1 MRNLKR
7 YRTLLVLA
15 AVLLC
20 ICIPVVASAATV
32 TFLDG
37 VNDYAFTPTSTEV
50 AIGTN
55 IGQLPVSV
63 PSRDTYTYNGWE
75 PSLNSTTVQGDI
87 TFVAKW
93 TKTGPGGES
102 GLPVYM
108 VVYRDGENQ
117 TVFADDEHDVFY
129 NSSYGAATPEFRYP
143 DKLRDRDG
151 YEFKGWKY
159 ELNGKVQSECLTEL
173 PETVTGYTVYTAQW
187 EEVPSQEPSN
197 EPEPSHGITYYPDYD
212 ESPVVT
218 PVPTPT
224 PEPAVDEENVSPK
237 TGAAEVSLPALAIVA
252 LAAAALMVRAIRKR
266 SA

>member
-63 PSRDTYTYNGWE
+63 PSRDTYTYNGWD
-75 PSLNSTTVQGDI
+75 PSLNSTTVQDDM

-93 TKTGPGGES
+93 TKTGPEGES
-102 GLPVYM
+102 SLPVYM
-108 VVYRDGENQ
+108 VVYRDGENK

-129 NSSYGAATPEFRYP
+129 DSKYGAATPEFRYP

-159 ELNGKVQSECLTEL
+159 ELNGKVQSKCLTEL

-187 EEVPSQEPSN
+187 EK
-197 EPEPSHGITYYPDYD
+197 EPEPSQGITYYPDYD

-252 LAAAALMVRAIRKR
+252 LAAAALMVRMMRRRAE
-266 SA
+266 

>member
-129 NSSYGAATPEFRYP
+129 NSSYGAATPAFRSP
-143 DKLRDRDG
+143 EKLDRDG
-151 YEFKGWKY
+151 YKFIGWKY
-159 ELNGKVQSECLTEL
+159 ELNGVVKSECLTEL

-187 EEVPSQEPSN
+187 EK
-197 EPEPSHGITYYPDYD
+197 EPEPSQGITYYPDYD

-237 TGAAEVSLPALAIVA
+237 TGAAEVSPPALAIVA
-252 LAAAALMVRAIRKR
+252 LAAAALMVRMMRRRAE
-266 SA
+266 